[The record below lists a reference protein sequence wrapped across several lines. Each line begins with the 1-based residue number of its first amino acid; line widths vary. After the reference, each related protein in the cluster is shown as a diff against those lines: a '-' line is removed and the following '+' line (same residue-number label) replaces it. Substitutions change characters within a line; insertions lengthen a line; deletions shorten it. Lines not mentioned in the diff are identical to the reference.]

1 MRRKILKP
9 MMEALCS
16 VNERYG
22 PRCLCGLRDVSLGKD
37 LQRYERGL
45 MNGCGEESP
54 TLTPNQ
60 GKI

>member
-9 MMEALCS
+9 MMEARCS

-22 PRCLCGLRDVSLGKD
+22 SRCLCGLRDVSLGKD

-45 MNGCGEESP
+45 MNGCGERNHQP
-54 TLTPNQ
+54 
-60 GKI
+60 